1 MGSAIL
7 NQIEEMI
14 VHLSPD
20 EQVGL
25 VENLACRLRGSQRRK
40 DPGEHAFFTRQLAA
54 TAEDPEVQ
62 DELNK
67 IRQEFALTE
76 SDGLNNE

>member
-14 VHLSPD
+14 GHLSPD
-20 EQVGL
+20 EQMGL
-25 VENLACRLRGSQRRK
+25 IENLARCLRRSQRRE

-54 TAEDPEVQ
+54 MAEDPEVQ
-62 DELNK
+62 DELKK
-67 IRQEFALTE
+67 IRQEFAPTE
-76 SDGLNNE
+76 SDGLGVE